1 MLKLN
6 RVYKKF
12 FYSIINIKYNII
24 IIEEDIDIMYYENYI
39 KVKNSIQFFC
49 YYFYKKDIDVF
60 RIISYEIKCC

>member
-24 IIEEDIDIMYYENYI
+24 IEEDIDIMYFENYI
-39 KVKNSIQFFC
+39 KVKNSI
-49 YYFYKKDIDVF
+49 
-60 RIISYEIKCC
+60 

>member
-24 IIEEDIDIMYYENYI
+24 IEEDIDIMNYENYI
-39 KVKNSIQFFC
+39 RVKNSIQFFC
-49 YYFYKKDIDVF
+49 YYFYKKDIDVI
-60 RIISYEIKCC
+60 RIISYEIKFC